1 MAQATG
7 NFAKLLWP
15 GLNTVWSK
23 AGKDRKVEWT
33 GLVDTYKSSQN
44 WEEELSLSGYG
55 LPVIKG
61 EGEAFTFDV
70 ARQGFLQRY
79 THVVYGLGFIITRE
93 LFEDDLYDAV
103 GEKKAKKLQYSMSQ
117 GKETVVSNLYNRAFN
132 STYTFADGKE
142 ILATDHPH
150 IGGGTFANELSTAAD
165 LSEASLEQAC
175 IDIQKYADARGL
187 KEAIKPVK
195 LIVPVDLWPEAEK
208 LLGTQYEMGTANNTI
223 SVIYKKMPMEVNHY
237 LTDVDA
243 WFIRTDADEGLKL
256 FQRRGLEFGMD
267 NDWDTE
273 NAKFKASERYSV
285 GITNVKAL
293 FGSPGA

>member
-1 MAQATG
+1 MAQSTG

-15 GLNTVWSK
+15 GLNTVWEK
-23 AGKDRKVEWT
+23 AGKDRKPEWQS
-33 GLVDTYKSSQN
+33 LVTSYNSTQN
-44 WEEELSLSGYG
+44 WEEELSLAGYG

-61 EGEAFTFDV
+61 EGDSVTMDV
-70 ARQGFLQRY
+70 MRQGFLQRY
-79 THVVYGLGFIITRE
+79 THVVYALGFSITRE
-93 LFEDDLYDAV
+93 LFEDDLYDKV
-103 GEKKAKKLQYSMSQ
+103 GEQKANKLRYSMQQ
-117 GKETVVSNLYNRAFN
+117 GKETVVANLYNRAFN

-142 ILATDHPH
+142 ILATDHPYV
-150 IGGGTFANELSTAAD
+150 GGGTFANELATAAD
-165 LSEASLEQAC
+165 LSEAAIEQAC
-175 IDIQKYADARGL
+175 IDIQKYQDSRGL

-195 LIVPVDLWPEAEK
+195 LIVPVDLWPDAEK
-208 LLGTQYEMGTANNTI
+208 LLGTQYEVGTANNTI

-237 LTDVDA
+237 LTDADA
-243 WFIRTDADEGLKL
+243 WFIRTDAENGLKL
-256 FQRRGLEFGMD
+256 FQRRPLQFDMD

>member
-7 NFAKLLWP
+7 NFSKLLWP
-15 GLNTVWSK
+15 GLNTVWER
-23 AGKDRKVEWT
+23 AGKERKPEYT
-33 GLVDTYKSSQN
+33 SLVDSYNSSQN
-44 WEEELSLSGYG
+44 WEEELQLSGYG

-61 EGEAFTFDV
+61 EGDAVTMDV
-70 ARQGFLQRY
+70 MRQGFLQRY
-79 THVVYGLGFIITRE
+79 THVVYALGFSITRE
-93 LFEDDLYDAV
+93 LFEDDLYDKV
-103 GEKKAKKLQYSMSQ
+103 GEQKASKLRYSMLQ
-117 GKETVVSNLYNRAFN
+117 GKETVVANLYNRAFN
-132 STYTFADGKE
+132 GTYTFADGKE
-142 ILATDHPH
+142 ILATDHPF
-150 IGGGTFANELSTAAD
+150 IGGGTFANELATAAD

-223 SVIYKKMPMEVNHY
+223 SVVYKKMPMEVNHY
-237 LTDVDA
+237 LTDADA
-243 WFIRTDADEGLKL
+243 WFIRTDADNGLKL
-256 FQRRGLEFGMD
+256 FQRRPLQFDMD

-285 GITNVKAL
+285 GVTNVKAL